1 VDSQKKNHA
10 DARAVAALPPG
21 VTKILPSSGRM
32 RLPANPLRKTIH
44 AMVYEY
50 AKFFKVFLRAPALTS
65 AIVPSSPW
73 LAERMIEN
81 VQLAEAKVVVEL
93 GPGTGAFTRAIQKEI
108 SPSAFFLAVE
118 IDPMFAGHLKR
129 QFPRAHVINDSAARL
144 DEHLRA
150 QGHESADCVLSGL
163 PWAGFSGEEQ
173 QRVLSAVVR
182 ALRPGGLMT
191 TYAYNHTAWLPGGRR
206 FRKLL
211 ESTFSDV
218 STTRTEWRNLPPA
231 FVYRCRK

>member
-1 VDSQKKNHA
+1 
-10 DARAVAALPPG
+10 
-21 VTKILPSSGRM
+21 M
-32 RLPANPLRKTIH
+32 RLPANPLPKTIH

-73 LAERMIEN
+73 LAKRMIED
-81 VQLAEAKVVVEL
+81 VQLTQAKVVVEL
-93 GPGTGAFTRAIQKEI
+93 GPGTGAFTRAIQEEI

-118 IDPMFAGHLKR
+118 IDPQFASHLKSD
-129 QFPRAHVINDSAARL
+129 FPRAHIVNDSAARL

-150 QGHESADCVLSGL
+150 LGQESADCVLSGL

-173 QRVLSAVVR
+173 QRILSAVVR
-182 ALRPGGLMT
+182 TLRPGGLMT

-211 ESTFSDV
+211 KSTFSDV

>member
-1 VDSQKKNHA
+1 
-10 DARAVAALPPG
+10 
-21 VTKILPSSGRM
+21 M
-32 RLPANPLRKTIH
+32 RLPRTPFTENNLIDG
-44 AMVYEY
+44 YEY

-81 VQLAEAKVVVEL
+81 VGLDQARVVVEI
-93 GPGTGAFTRAIQKEI
+93 GPGTGAFTRAIQKELL
-108 SPSAFFLAVE
+108 PSAFFLAVE
-118 IDPMFAGHLKR
+118 IDPQFATHLKR
-129 QFPRAHVINDSAARL
+129 RFPRAHVVNDSAERL
-144 DEHLRA
+144 DQHLRNL
-150 QGHESADCVLSGL
+150 GHASADCVLSGL
-163 PWAGFSGEEQ
+163 PWAGFSGADQ
-173 QRVLSAVVR
+173 RRVLSAVFR

-206 FRKLL
+206 FRSLL

-218 STTRTEWRNLPPA
+218 TTTRTEWRNLPPA

>member
-1 VDSQKKNHA
+1 
-10 DARAVAALPPG
+10 
-21 VTKILPSSGRM
+21 
-32 RLPANPLRKTIH
+32 
-44 AMVYEY
+44 
-50 AKFFKVFLRAPALTS
+50 LTS

-73 LAERMIEN
+73 LAERMVED
-81 VQLAEAKVVVEL
+81 VHLDQAKVVVEI

-108 SPSAFFLAVE
+108 APSAFFLAVE
-118 IDPMFAGHLKR
+118 IDPQFAHHLKR
-129 QFPRAHVINDSAARL
+129 RFPRVHIVNDSAERL
-144 DEHLRA
+144 DQHL
-150 QGHESADCVLSGL
+150 QTMGYDSADCVLSGL

-173 QRVLSAVVR
+173 QRLLGAVFR

>member
-1 VDSQKKNHA
+1 
-10 DARAVAALPPG
+10 
-21 VTKILPSSGRM
+21 
-32 RLPANPLRKTIH
+32 
-44 AMVYEY
+44 MVYEY

-81 VQLAEAKVVVEL
+81 VRLDQAKVVVEI
-93 GPGTGAFTRAIQKEI
+93 GPGTGAFTRAIQKEL

-118 IDPMFAGHLKR
+118 IDPLFASHLKR
-129 QFPRAHVINDSAARL
+129 RFPRVHIINDSAERL
-144 DEHLRA
+144 DQHLRTL
-150 QGHESADCVLSGL
+150 GHAAADCVLSGL
-163 PWAGFSGEEQ
+163 PWAGFSGDEQ
-173 QRVLSAVVR
+173 HRLLGAVLR

-211 ESTFSDV
+211 ESAFSDIT
-218 STTRTEWRNLPPA
+218 TTRTEWRNRPPA